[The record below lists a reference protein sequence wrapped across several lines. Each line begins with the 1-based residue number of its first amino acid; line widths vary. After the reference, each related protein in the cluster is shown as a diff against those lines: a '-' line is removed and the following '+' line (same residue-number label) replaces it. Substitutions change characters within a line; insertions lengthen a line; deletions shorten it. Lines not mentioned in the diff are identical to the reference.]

1 MKPDCET
8 RVCHRFDAFTLN
20 KGVIR
25 EKRAERVSIVAGV
38 IRYPRKIIFDKLRYL
53 RFESFMRWMKREEG
67 KVSIVEF
74 VDKLL
79 NLLRKV
85 IVFSILNRNT
95 TRQDIDRLK
104 LRNYRVSYRR
114 EEQCLKSYSQ
124 FGSFSAYPDI

>member
-1 MKPDCET
+1 MP
-8 RVCHRFDAFTLN
+8 ALY
-20 KGVIR
+20 VIR
-25 EKRAERVSIVAGV
+25 S
-38 IRYPRKIIFDKLRYL
+38 RKIIFDKLRYL

-79 NLLRKV
+79 NLLKKV

>member
-1 MKPDCET
+1 
-8 RVCHRFDAFTLN
+8 
-20 KGVIR
+20 
-25 EKRAERVSIVAGV
+25 
-38 IRYPRKIIFDKLRYL
+38 
-53 RFESFMRWMKREEG
+53 MRWMKREEG

-114 EEQCLKSYSQ
+114 DRTMFEKLFTVRIV
-124 FGSFSAYPDI
+124 FGLS